1 MLSDTD
7 NSLRSFF
14 LSTSKVTFEPGMN
27 EEAIGV
33 SARDLSRHEKQTQV
47 YNIPTL
53 WQVTIERKLM
63 RSSGRVSDS

>member
-14 LSTSKVTFEPGMN
+14 LSTSKVTFEPGTN
-27 EEAIGV
+27 KEAIDV
-33 SARDLSRHEKQTQV
+33 SVRDLGHHEKQTQV
-47 YNIPTL
+47 YNVPTL
-53 WQVTIERKLM
+53 WQVTSERKLM